1 MPPFTTVN
9 HHLQALSQDVCFYE
23 QSQCDQG
30 LTGWIFIFGGLQL
43 FLSQLPNF
51 HGLWWVSMLGAATSC
66 IYTSIAAFASA
77 AYIGAPEMDCGLYA
91 WMYLLLEDTFIKS
104 ANNKLR

>member
-1 MPPFTTVN
+1 MHTSTLTTHVTT
-9 HHLQALSQDVCFYE
+9 QCAPQELSQDVCFYE

-43 FLSQLPNF
+43 LLSQLPNF

-77 AYIGAPEMDCGLYA
+77 AYIGA
-91 WMYLLLEDTFIKS
+91 
-104 ANNKLR
+104 NQ